1 MKARNILTIAAGLI
15 SKFLLIISVV
25 IISRNTSLD
34 SFGTYEIALTSIN
47 LLFPLLCGGAID
59 GIFRFCI
66 DKEDKS
72 IVFSR
77 LSLFGLVC
85 FFVLAPIS
93 YFVLRVY
100 FGSLSI
106 YLILLVFSNIL
117 IELIKQ
123 LEKSNYKAF
132 VVTTAECIKNLS
144 FLALVFLYS
153 MGGDK
158 FGFKILI
165 LYQLLSTLTCLL
177 FLVMYSQVWKYI
189 TFKLDVIKFN
199 RVEINYCLLMM
210 PNTILWW
217 VLNAS
222 DKFILG
228 YFMGPASV
236 AIYAVATKFPS
247 LITALNRIF
256 MQIWHVYVVGKQ
268 SGSNNSGWKPNVAL
282 LNAALV
288 MLSLVFYFCFD
299 IVFDSRYDKASEYL
313 QILLIGSYYSVL
325 SSMMGGVYMREKLAS
340 HVLLTTLISAVS
352 NIILNFIFIP
362 YYGVMACIVSTVFSL
377 FLLFILRLRYIT
389 RNKLESIEFLK
400 SPIIHVCVVFFPM
413 SLIFNIH
420 EISFVLFVLLFLINF
435 KMLKEKIAC

>member
-1 MKARNILTIAAGLI
+1 M
-15 SKFLLIISVV
+15 
-25 IISRNTSLD
+25 
-34 SFGTYEIALTSIN
+34 
-47 LLFPLLCGGAID
+47 
-59 GIFRFCI
+59 
-66 DKEDKS
+66 
-72 IVFSR
+72 
-77 LSLFGLVC
+77 
-85 FFVLAPIS
+85 
-93 YFVLRVY
+93 
-100 FGSLSI
+100 
-106 YLILLVFSNIL
+106 
-117 IELIKQ
+117 
-123 LEKSNYKAF
+123 
-132 VVTTAECIKNLS
+132 
-144 FLALVFLYS
+144 
-153 MGGDK
+153 
-158 FGFKILI
+158 
-165 LYQLLSTLTCLL
+165 
-177 FLVMYSQVWKYI
+177 
-189 TFKLDVIKFN
+189 
-199 RVEINYCLLMM
+199 EINYCLLMM

-362 YYGVMACIVSTVFSL
+362 Y
-377 FLLFILRLRYIT
+377 
-389 RNKLESIEFLK
+389 
-400 SPIIHVCVVFFPM
+400 
-413 SLIFNIH
+413 
-420 EISFVLFVLLFLINF
+420 
-435 KMLKEKIAC
+435 